1 MKKLSQIKEK
11 VNPLLLV
18 LLVVVWHLMRSGLL
32 TSKGLWIWVTIPSW
46 KAHLKVER
54 LQPSSSAKLS
64 ENGRNIT
71 FSFEFGTWNICC
83 KWYCGESDASSTV
96 REIWIIRDSVVI
108 TFFGWR
114 FVGLFRFS
122 PGSRGVCNSRRRRIV
137 SLSLPRICQMARW
150 REELPQEGLGYCSV
164 GWLSL
169 FMEGWVTVEI
179 ELIWFWIGVD
189 LFLMGFPNKMFINC

>member
-64 ENGRNIT
+64 ENGRTIT

-122 PGSRGVCNSRRRRIV
+122 PGSRGVCNGRRRRIV
-137 SLSLPRICQMARW
+137 SLFGQNLSDGKMEGGAATGGAGLLLSWVTISLYG
-150 REELPQEGLGYCSV
+150 GLGYC
-164 GWLSL
+164 WD
-169 FMEGWVTVEI
+169 
-179 ELIWFWIGVD
+179 WID
-189 LFLMGFPNKMFINC
+189 LVLDWGRPVSNGFSK